1 MSISGNLVGSYSQ
14 IGKTFIL
21 VDDAGN
27 ELVGVVT
34 DSAQVFDATDNDVR
48 EGKTYVSD
56 NGASVGTKDIPAYRT
71 TQETWLILP
80 GDVFSIPLSYYNMYD
95 YTKLQGF
102 IAKFNTSFED
112 SVSTDRI
119 MLNDNVYNTNSVD
132 IISKITKN
140 GDNNSIDLNINNDTE
155 DIYVVHYF
163 IYKEEL

>member
-56 NGASVGTKDIPAYRT
+56 NGASTGTKNIPSYHTRYGYKIVLSGRELKITVPEFDFSNLFVTIT
-71 TQETWLILP
+71 T
-80 GDVFSIPLSYYNMYD
+80 Y
-95 YTKLQGF
+95 
-102 IAKFNTSFED
+102 NTSAHD
-112 SVSTDRI
+112 SLSTTYVAIDGGMYEVGNGNKI
-119 MLNDNVYNTNSVD
+119 SDITVDTANEQINLGMTVTEKSV
-132 IISKITKN
+132 IRYLVTR
-140 GDNNSIDLNINNDTE
+140 
-155 DIYVVHYF
+155 
-163 IYKEEL
+163 EEF